1 MLDGPDGDLFLRS
14 RVVVSTE
21 PGGALA
27 AAHVTLAPGL
37 VPSRHRAR
45 LLYAAA
51 VDRAIEWR
59 LEHRDA
65 TDSTNADVGLRARAG
80 ERQGL
85 VITAG
90 LQRAGRGRLER
101 EWTAP
106 AGSSL
111 AASVLL
117 RPDAAPASRLG
128 WLPLLAGV
136 AVVDALTP
144 LLPAARV
151 LLKWPN
157 DVLLQGEDGE
167 RGKVC
172 GVLAELIAPAP
183 TWDGSVPAGTPSA
196 AVVVGVGIN
205 ISQDADHLPVPTAT
219 SLRLAGAD
227 PIEPGRLC
235 ELWLVELDRRYR
247 AWLATGGDPV
257 ASGLVDRFRS
267 VCVTLGSRVRVQL
280 PRGGVVEGLALDVD
294 DSGQL
299 VVDVDDVGGPRRTVL
314 AAGDVVHL
322 RPTSS

>member
-1 MLDGPDGDLFLRS
+1 VLDGPDGDLLLPP
-14 RVVVSTE
+14 RVVVSIRA
-21 PGGALA
+21 GGALT
-27 AAHVTLAPGL
+27 AAHVTLPAPRRAG
-37 VPSRHRAR
+37 RHPGP
-45 LLYAAA
+45 LPYAAA
-51 VDRAIEWR
+51 VERVIEWR
-59 LEHRDA
+59 LEHRDV
-65 TDSTNADVGLRARAG
+65 TDSTNVDVGLRARAG

-90 LQRAGRGRLER
+90 LQRAGRGRLDR
-101 EWTAP
+101 NWTAP
-106 AGSSL
+106 SGSSL

-117 RPDAAPASRLG
+117 RPDAPARRLG

-144 LLPAARV
+144 LLPARRV

-157 DVLLQGEDGE
+157 DVLVQGEDGE
-167 RGKVC
+167 QRKVC
-172 GVLAELIAPAP
+172 GVLAELIAPAL
-183 TWDGSVPAGTPSA
+183 TWDGPAPAGTPSP

-205 ISQDADHLPVPTAT
+205 ISQDTDQLPVPTAT

-247 AWLATGGDPV
+247 AWLAAGGDPV
-257 ASGLVDRFRS
+257 ASGLLERFRS

-280 PRGGVVEGLALDVD
+280 PQGGVAEGLALDVD

-299 VVDVDDVGGPRRTVL
+299 VLDVDDVSGPRRTVL
-314 AAGDVVHL
+314 AAGDVVQL
-322 RPTSS
+322 RPASS